1 MQERHDL
8 GPRGGARGVEH
19 EGDVVGAGLAALG
32 SRLTVAFGFRVQLEL
47 AGRGARGHAQA

>member
-19 EGDVVGAGLAALG
+19 QRDVVGAGLAALG
-32 SRLTVAFGFRVQLEL
+32 SRLTFAFGFRVQLEL
-47 AGRGARGHAQA
+47 AGRGAPGNAQA